1 MNNTEMMET
10 LAIQTNEDAMTIESI
25 LKSYEHYCNENI
37 TRYSSKHLAAII
49 DLSLLKLICQ
59 KKPAQK

>member
-37 TRYSSKHLAAII
+37 T
-49 DLSLLKLICQ
+49 LSCNHRLYHC
-59 KKPAQK
+59 

>member
-25 LKSYEHYCNENI
+25 FKKLRTLLQRKYYSVLQQTLSCNH
-37 TRYSSKHLAAII
+37 RLYH
-49 DLSLLKLICQ
+49 C
-59 KKPAQK
+59 

>member
-25 LKSYEHYCNENI
+25 LKATNTI
-37 TRYSSKHLAAII
+37 ATKI
-49 DLSLLKLICQ
+49 LLGT
-59 KKPAQK
+59 PANT

>member
-37 TRYSSKHLAAII
+37 TGT
-49 DLSLLKLICQ
+49 
-59 KKPAQK
+59 PANT